1 MVVAACLIAPAHAQQ
16 EGCLGMLCPSAVPVR
31 PDAPPVVAARPSL
44 SPSVYAPVREERQLL
59 RAGEPFTPLTAQQK
73 WRVFVRHT
81 YAPSTFINAGLD
93 AGYTQATR
101 GQAGYGQGA
110 AGFGRRLG
118 ASLAVSESDTFFER
132 FLFPTLLHQDPR
144 YFHAPLGL
152 GTKQRTWFAMEQVAV
167 GYSDSGRRGFNCSHV
182 CGALASLAISNA
194 YLPRRDTGIAPTFGR
209 WGISLASDAG
219 FNVLREFWPDI
230 RRRLLRT
237 RMGKRIDPMV
247 ERVQHDAPSNAP

>member
-1 MVVAACLIAPAHAQQ
+1 MRLPEAFIIAFVSTPDNPEHPRRQHCFLLPRMSRRDAVFAMVVAACLIAPAHAQQ

-144 YFHAPLGL
+144 YFHAPL
-152 GTKQRTWFAMEQVAV
+152 
-167 GYSDSGRRGFNCSHV
+167 
-182 CGALASLAISNA
+182 
-194 YLPRRDTGIAPTFGR
+194 
-209 WGISLASDAG
+209 
-219 FNVLREFWPDI
+219 
-230 RRRLLRT
+230 
-237 RMGKRIDPMV
+237 
-247 ERVQHDAPSNAP
+247 